1 MMEFFAGKIAVPKST
16 AGFEQIKRADDVR
29 GDEIARPGDGTIHM
43 RLRREVHGM
52 RNAVL
57 LDDAQRGNLVAQ
69 IYLLENVFLLAG
81 NFFEVRQMS
90 GVSEAVEI
98 DQLRDVRL
106 INNVMDKIR
115 ADEARAAGD

>member
-1 MMEFFAGKIAVPKST
+1 MKFFAGKIAVPKST
-16 AGFEQIKRADDVR
+16 AGFEQIKRANDVR

-43 RLRREVHGM
+43 RFRREVHDM

-57 LDDAQRGNLVAQ
+57 LDDTQRGGLVAQ
-69 IYLLENVFLLAG
+69 IHLLKNVFLMAG

-90 GVSEAVEI
+90 GVSEAIEI

-106 INNVMDKIR
+106 INDVMDKIR

>member
-1 MMEFFAGKIAVPKST
+1 MKFFADKIAVPKST
-16 AGFEQIKRADDVR
+16 TSLKQIKRADDVR

-43 RLRREVHGM
+43 RFRRKVHDV
-52 RNAVL
+52 RDAVL

-69 IYLLENVFLLAG
+69 IHLLENVFLMAG

-106 INNVMDKIR
+106 INDVMDKIR